1 MELKQ
6 EQQVKVSVVQE
17 GRIDN
22 VVKLLYDKDLLS
34 TISKEEAQRFGGAL
48 CKGMCK
54 NPNWIAIAMLAA
66 KDCKE
71 KQQEESKWGNSFCFY
86 DLS

>member
-1 MELKQ
+1 M
-6 EQQVKVSVVQE
+6 SVVQE

-34 TISKEEAQRFGGAL
+34 TVSKEDVKKFGGAL

-54 NPNWIAIAMLAA
+54 NPEWIAIAMLAA

-71 KQQEESKWGNSFCFY
+71 RQQAES
-86 DLS
+86 